1 MKRIFTVL
9 IVMSMLLMS
18 VSIRASALPAAPD
31 ISARSCILIHCGDGR
46 VLYEKNADAKML
58 IASTTQIMTAIVVI
72 KNCSMSDRIVIKPG
86 WCGAEG
92 SSMYLKAGQSYTVE
106 QLLTG
111 MMLVS
116 GNDAAVAL
124 ACYTAG
130 SVVKFAKLMNSKA
143 QELGMTGSSFKN
155 PNGLDEK
162 GHYSTAGDMAKLTQY
177 CMQNQAF
184 RSIVSQKSAD
194 IGGRTLVNHNK
205 LLWSLKGCIGVKTG
219 YTMACGRLLVSCCE
233 RDGTRLVCVTLSD
246 PNDWTDH
253 TALYEWAFRNYGYKK
268 VISRNMTLSLPVV
281 SGTETAV
288 TVSPDRDIRLFL
300 PADADICYRVDLPR
314 FVFGGIEKGEDAGE
328 LAVLSGDREL
338 ASAKLIYDMTVLT
351 ERTVKVGAWNA
362 LTKLW

>member
-1 MKRIFTVL
+1 
-9 IVMSMLLMS
+9 
-18 VSIRASALPAAPD
+18 
-31 ISARSCILIHCGDGR
+31 
-46 VLYEKNADAKML
+46 
-58 IASTTQIMTAIVVI
+58 
-72 KNCSMSDRIVIKPG
+72 
-86 WCGAEG
+86 
-92 SSMYLKAGQSYTVE
+92 MYLKAGQSYTVE

-111 MMLVS
+111 MMLIS

-130 SVVKFAKLMNSKA
+130 SVGKFAKLMNSKA

-162 GHYSTAGDMAKLTQY
+162 GHYSTARDMAKLTQY

-194 IGGRTLVNHNK
+194 IGGRTLINHNK

-219 YTMACGRLLVSCCE
+219 YTMACGRSLVSCCE
-233 RDGTRLVCVTLSD
+233 RDDTRLVCVTLSD
-246 PNDWTDH
+246 PNDWADH

-281 SGTETAV
+281 SGSETAV

-300 PADADICYRVDLPR
+300 PADADISYRVDLPR

-328 LAVLSGDREL
+328 IAVLSGDREL
-338 ASAKLIYDMTVLT
+338 ASAKLIYDRTVLT
-351 ERTVKVGAWNA
+351 GRAAKVGAWNA

>member
-1 MKRIFTVL
+1 MEDPTYHLEGIIKTKEEMQDFEGPLSL
-9 IVMSMLLMS
+9 ILLLLS
-18 VSIRASALPAAPD
+18 KNKIEIRD
-31 ISARSCILIHCGDGR
+31 IKISEILD
-46 VLYEKNADAKML
+46 
-58 IASTTQIMTAIVVI
+58 Q
-72 KNCSMSDRIVIKPG
+72 
-86 WCGAEG
+86 
-92 SSMYLKAGQSYTVE
+92 YLAYLQQMES
-106 QLLTG
+106 
-111 MMLVS
+111 
-116 GNDAAVAL
+116 
-124 ACYTAG
+124 
-130 SVVKFAKLMNSKA
+130 
-143 QELGMTGSSFKN
+143 MTGSSFKN

-194 IGGRTLVNHNK
+194 IGGRILVNHNK